1 MIIVPVINPEFVTV
15 NEPPLSV
22 MIFPT
27 RVKLVP
33 TKVIPVDVVDVISP
47 FKVVVP
53 LPANC

>member
-1 MIIVPVINPEFVTV
+1 MINPEFVTV